1 MKCSK
6 SKGLLIG
13 AAFFCTA
20 LVGFHPTAKADNQ
33 SQFISTYATSA
44 QTLANQMNLYPSVMI
59 AQMAL
64 ESRYGTSGL
73 TQSAN
78 NLFGVKGKYN
88 GQSIALKTQEQ
99 EGKKLI
105 TITDHF
111 RAYPSYW
118 ASMVDYSM
126 IMQQRHFSGAWV
138 SNTTSYKQAT
148 KALQGV
154 YATDANYNKKLNTI
168 IQQYNLT
175 RYDRQSVVKKIS
187 SVANGYPAK
196 KQATYH
202 RVQTGETLSYI
213 ALKYGVSERK
223 IAAQNNLSDT
233 NHLLIGKRLTI
244 Y

>member
-1 MKCSK
+1 MKSPNSK
-6 SKGLLIG
+6 RFLIG
-13 AAFFCTA
+13 AAIFCAA

-33 SQFISTYATSA
+33 SEFIRTYATSA

-78 NLFGVKGKYN
+78 NLFGVKGTYGGN
-88 GQSIALKTQEQ
+88 SIALKTQEQ

-138 SNTTSYKQAT
+138 SNTTSYQQAT

-154 YATDANYNKKLNTI
+154 YATDASYNKKLNTI

-175 RYDRQSVVKKIS
+175 RYDRQPIVKKIS
-187 SVANGYPAK
+187 NVANGHVAT

-213 ALKYGVSERK
+213 ALKYGVSEQK
-223 IAAQNNLSDT
+223 IAQRNNLSDT